1 MDWAHGS
8 DRILTDPS
16 TDPVEGRVRWKPVK
30 SIWIGSMTL
39 VALIAGPFLFTWD
52 AFAVFVAGCAI
63 TLCTGH
69 SVGMHRRLIHNS
81 FECPLWLE
89 YALVYSG
96 VLVGM
101 AGPFGLMHQHDL
113 RDWAQR
119 QGKCHDYLKHGRS
132 FWTDAYWQL
141 HCDLELAH
149 PPRFQP
155 EPRIANDPFY
165 LWLERAWM
173 WHQLP
178 VAIILFA
185 VGGWSWVVWGVAA
198 RVSVCVT
205 GHWLI
210 GYFAHNDGPTRWRVR
225 GAGVQGH
232 DVPIAAL
239 LSMGESW
246 HNNHHAYPGSARIGL
261 DDDQPDPGWW
271 FILLLHRLGLAWN
284 IKTPATMPARA
295 ALMRVSDEDGGCP
308 ACGLV
313 LRWWRRFQTPR
324 RPRLT
329 AAGPPFSPR
338 DTVLLVRARAGR

>member
-1 MDWAHGS
+1 MDWS
-8 DRILTDPS
+8 KSSERIIADAS
-16 TDPVEGRVRWKPVK
+16 TDPAAGRVRWKPVK

-39 VALIAGPFLFTWD
+39 VALIAGPLLFGWS
-52 AFAVFVAGCAI
+52 AFAVFVVGCAV

-81 FECPLWLE
+81 FDCPLWLE
-89 YALVYSG
+89 YVLVYSG

-119 QGKCHDYLKHGRS
+119 QPECHPYLRHGRG
-132 FWTDAYWQL
+132 FWADAWWQL
-141 HCDLELAH
+141 HCDLELKNA
-149 PPRFQP
+149 PRFQP
-155 EPRIANDPFY
+155 EPRIANDRVY
-165 LWLERAWM
+165 LWMERTWM

-178 VAIILFA
+178 VALILFA
-185 VGGWSWVVWGVAA
+185 FGGWSWVVWGVAA

-210 GYFAHNDGPTRWRVR
+210 GYFAHNEGPMRWRVR
-225 GAGVQGH
+225 DAGVQGH

-271 FILLLHRLGLAWN
+271 FILALQRMGLVWN
-284 IKTPATMPARA
+284 VRTPSVMPERP
-295 ALMRVSDEDGGCP
+295 ALMRVSNDDGGCP
-308 ACGLV
+308 ACGAV
-313 LRWWRRFQTPR
+313 LRWWRRR
-324 RPRLT
+324 RALT
-329 AAGPPFSPR
+329 RPTAGELRAA
-338 DTVLLVRARAGR
+338 

>member
-1 MDWAHGS
+1 
-8 DRILTDPS
+8 
-16 TDPVEGRVRWKPVK
+16 
-30 SIWIGSMTL
+30 
-39 VALIAGPFLFTWD
+39 
-52 AFAVFVAGCAI
+52 
-63 TLCTGH
+63 
-69 SVGMHRRLIHNS
+69 
-81 FECPLWLE
+81 
-89 YALVYSG
+89 
-96 VLVGM
+96 
-101 AGPFGLMHQHDL
+101 
-113 RDWAQR
+113 
-119 QGKCHDYLKHGRS
+119 
-132 FWTDAYWQL
+132 L

-185 VGGWSWVVWGVAA
+185 VGGWSWVVWGGAA